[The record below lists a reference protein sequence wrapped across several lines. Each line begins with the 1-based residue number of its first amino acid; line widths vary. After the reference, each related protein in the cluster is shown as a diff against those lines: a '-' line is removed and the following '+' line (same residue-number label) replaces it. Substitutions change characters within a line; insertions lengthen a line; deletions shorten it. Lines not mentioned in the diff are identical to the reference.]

1 MPSATIMFALFPWGS
16 AVSFLFRGSQ
26 VLLVSRWDP
35 QSNVLQVSRSR
46 LKLVVG
52 MLTTQRQATAGI
64 KQTNKIKPGQT
75 QTPDWEG
82 GRRTNWE
89 GATGVRV
96 THPVKVAA

>member
-1 MPSATIMFALFPWGS
+1 MFALFPWGS

-35 QSNVLQVSRSR
+35 QSNVL
-46 LKLVVG
+46 
-52 MLTTQRQATAGI
+52 QATAGI

>member
-1 MPSATIMFALFPWGS
+1 MFALFPWGS

-35 QSNVLQVSRSR
+35 QGNVL
-46 LKLVVG
+46 
-52 MLTTQRQATAGI
+52 QATAGI

-82 GRRTNWE
+82 GRRSNWQ